1 MSLPHRP
8 RIRHGDGAVV
18 QLRVDLDQVEPF
30 VSRRLLVS
38 TRASLLELHAILQRS
53 FGQHESS
60 EHHFEVDGIQ
70 YHDPEGAAGPTHATD
85 RNDLRSL
92 GLHSGLNFVHCA
104 ATDSSAW
111 RHLASVEQL
120 SPRLTGQRLPS
131 CVAGEGASPPEDCDG
146 PERYNELLAALHAP
160 FDPRAAE
167 LRQWLPEQ
175 FDPTF
180 CDVPAINAALAR
192 VPRLRAER

>member
-1 MSLPHRP
+1 MAIPSRP
-8 RIRHGDGAVV
+8 KLRHGDGAVV
-18 QLRVDLDQVEPF
+18 QVRADLDGLDLF

-38 TRASLLELHAILQRS
+38 TRALLLELHVILQRA
-53 FGQHESS
+53 FGQHESA
-60 EHHFEVDGIQ
+60 EHHFDVDGVV
-70 YHDPEGAAGPTHATD
+70 YVDPEGSEDATHATD

-92 GLHSGLNFVHCA
+92 GLHAGLTLLHEA

-111 RHLASVEQL
+111 HHTVTVEQL
-120 SPRLTGQRLPS
+120 SPRLTGQRLPW
-131 CVAGEGASPPEDCDG
+131 CIEGEGASPPEDSDG
-146 PERYNELLAALHAP
+146 PERYGEMLAALDSP
-160 FDPRAAE
+160 LDPRAAE